1 MVVVILCIVWYGV
14 YIYTCKCACV
24 CVYVHVLCGARGGSG
39 GAVVVVSAVYMCM
52 HIYVAAACK
61 FVILIEKR
69 HTVVIVHHCTRLG
82 IPWTLTSVAIDY
94 VCIPYG

>member
-1 MVVVILCIVWYGV
+1 MSGVVCT
-14 YIYTCKCACV
+14 YTYKCV
-24 CVYVHVLCGARGGSG
+24 CVPARVLCGSCGG